1 MTRSEGKEALA
12 LAKKLMRKRKVQQ
25 GFMAAGIGFLTVMMS
40 SVAAG
45 YGRAEALGWL
55 MEDGL
60 KNPDTIWEDE
70 KDKQ

>member
-25 GFMAAGIGFLTVMMS
+25 EFIAVGIGFLAAMMS
-40 SVAAG
+40 RVAAG